1 MKRKQKVST
10 APRKRGALQS
20 QMPVARMAYVKPEV
34 QGRCDLEHEHP
45 TTGNE
50 LAKGSPTHEKPNP
63 LTKNKPPKRIYV
75 D

>member
-1 MKRKQKVST
+1 
-10 APRKRGALQS
+10 
-20 QMPVARMAYVKPEV
+20 MPVARMAYVKPEV